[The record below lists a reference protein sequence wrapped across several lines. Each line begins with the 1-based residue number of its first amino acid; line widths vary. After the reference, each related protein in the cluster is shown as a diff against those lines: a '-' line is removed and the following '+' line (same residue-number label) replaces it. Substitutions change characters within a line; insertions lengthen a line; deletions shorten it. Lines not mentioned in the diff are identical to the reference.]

1 MFEVRC
7 LSERRHAARLSVLLT
22 LALVI
27 DPVSPAG
34 IACRFLPC

>member
-7 LSERRHAARLSVLLT
+7 LSEHRHAASLSVLLT

-27 DPVSPAG
+27 AQTGAVLHG
-34 IACRFLPC
+34 